1 MSHQDIIRA
10 WKNPAYRNTL
20 SPAEREAL
28 PANPAGT
35 IEISDEILGQFAG
48 GANNA
53 APHTVVCKTQIACT
67 MFEECSN
74 LGCPTRLCSLIDCG
88 PPILTL

>member
-35 IEISDEILGQFAG
+35 IEISDETLGQFAG
-48 GANNA
+48 GRK
-53 APHTVVCKTQIACT
+53 PPPDTVLCKTQIACT

-88 PPILTL
+88 PPILTF